1 MKSEQHKNVS
11 ILIADD
17 HELVR
22 TGLKALV
29 EKESGF
35 SVLGEASDGIEAV
48 ERVREYEPDVV
59 IMDISMPKQSGIEAI
74 EEILRLESPPKI
86 IALSMHIE
94 PEIVSDALHAGASG
108 YLVKACRQSDL
119 IEAIYMV
126 LKGFTYL
133 SPQVT
138 GAIVQSYTTK
148 TDSSH
153 HSGANLSEREI
164 EVLQH
169 LVQGFSIRV
178 IAEKLGISPK
188 TVESHKANIMAKL
201 DVSNLVEMIKY
212 ALKKNLIEVNDWL
225 ADS

>member
-1 MKSEQHKNVS
+1 MTSEQHKNVS

-29 EKESGF
+29 EKERDF

-48 ERVREYEPDVV
+48 KRVRELKPDVV

-74 EEILRLESPPKI
+74 EEILRLRSTPKV

-94 PEIVSDALHAGASG
+94 PEIVSDALRAGASG
-108 YLVKACRQSDL
+108 YVVKACSQSDL
-119 IEAIYMV
+119 IEAVHMV

-138 GAIVQSYTTK
+138 GAIVKSYTTK

-153 HSGANLSEREI
+153 QSGAKLSEREM

-169 LVQGFSIRV
+169 LVEGFSIRV
-178 IAEKLGISPK
+178 IAEKLSISPK

-201 DVSNLVEMIKY
+201 KVSNLVEMIKY
-212 ALKKNLIEVNDWL
+212 ALKENLIEVNDWL